1 MALFRRDW
9 TCTFLEGDS
18 FCSVRVSNFE
28 PQVTIKRYL
37 LSFPCSAAIVVCPPN
52 RTHNTGR

>member
-28 PQVTIKRYL
+28 PQVTIKLNL
-37 LSFPCSAAIVVCPPN
+37 LSSRRLVAIVVCPQN
-52 RTHNTGR
+52 RRHDTDH